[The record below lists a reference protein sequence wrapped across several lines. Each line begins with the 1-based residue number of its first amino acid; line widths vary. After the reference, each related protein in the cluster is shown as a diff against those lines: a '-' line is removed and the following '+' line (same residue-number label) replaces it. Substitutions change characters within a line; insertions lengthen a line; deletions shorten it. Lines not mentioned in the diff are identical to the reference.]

1 MSDDGDY
8 KETSQRRLE
17 ETTSLKRPQ
26 KTLPRKTSPQKGRPE
41 QRIHSPTPLSTLSED
56 ENRFL
61 MSHQLKLVNL
71 IIS

>member
-8 KETSQRRLE
+8 KETSRRRLE

-41 QRIHSPTPLSTLSED
+41 QRIHSPTP
-56 ENRFL
+56 
-61 MSHQLKLVNL
+61 
-71 IIS
+71 